1 MKYAYLLFLCLTSF
15 CYSFAQNTVSGS
27 YVTKTNNTINAKII
41 VPSSIFVAEDLSKLF
56 FKVKIVDSIKGAI
69 TLKPE
74 DINSFEFLL
83 NGKQYQFYAKPF
95 NAKNNLRFLQSL
107 VIGPKSSL
115 YWAQTVNQNGAVV
128 GTFYTFEKADGTYAF
143 LINTMRLDKFK
154 TELKEFYKDNLEVQQ
169 IIDAKFQSKAVLHS
183 DIIEILQTVN
193 RITSKE

>member
-1 MKYAYLLFLCLTSF
+1 MKYSFLLFLLLTSF
-15 CYSFAQNTVSGS
+15 GYSFAQTTVSGS
-27 YVTKTNNTINAKII
+27 YVTKTNETISAKIV

-56 FKVKIVDSIKGAI
+56 FKVKIVDSVKGTL

-128 GTFYTFEKADGTYAF
+128 GTFYTFEKADGAYAF

-154 TELKEFYKDNLEVQQ
+154 TELKEFYKDNLQVQQ
-169 IIDAKFQSKAVLHS
+169 LIDTKFQSKASLHN
-183 DIIEILQTVN
+183 DVKEILQAVN
-193 RITSKE
+193 KV

>member
-1 MKYAYLLFLCLTSF
+1 MKHSFLLFLLLTAFS
-15 CYSFAQNTVSGS
+15 YSFAQNTVSGS
-27 YVTKTNNTINAKII
+27 YVTKTNETVNTKIV

-56 FKVKIVDSIKGAI
+56 FKVKIVDSVKGTL

-83 NGKQYQFYAKPF
+83 KGKQYQFYAKPF
-95 NAKNNLRFLQSL
+95 NAKNNLRFLQSV
-107 VIGPKSSL
+107 VIGSKTSL

-154 TELKEFYKDNLEVQQ
+154 TELKEFYKDNLGLQQ
-169 IIDAKFQSKAVLHS
+169 LIDTKFQSKASLHS
-183 DIIEILQTVN
+183 DVKEIIQAVN
-193 RITSKE
+193 KI